1 MIILLK
7 ISWKNIKINLKL
19 IKYIKIKFKK
29 IKKKIEYMI
38 KLNKKKQ
45 RKKEKQRK
53 KKHLWAV
60 KEVNHTFRV

>member
-29 IKKKIEYMI
+29 INKKID
-38 KLNKKKQ
+38 
-45 RKKEKQRK
+45 
-53 KKHLWAV
+53 
-60 KEVNHTFRV
+60 

>member
-29 IKKKIEYMI
+29 INKKIEYMI
-38 KLNKKKQ
+38 KLNKKS
-45 RKKEKQRK
+45 KEKK
-53 KKHLWAV
+53 KSKG
-60 KEVNHTFRV
+60 KKNTYER